1 MKTILAAVAL
11 LFVSAGVSASGNL
24 RVNVTGPASE
34 SATVK
39 ISNTQLSTFDIKV
52 TDEDGRTIFTK
63 QTQSPSK
70 DYIRQYDFSQLE
82 NGIYFLTVKAENTTN
97 ETKFSVK
104 NGTIELIGERKML
117 EPYFNFEDDKLKM
130 TFLNFSTEESTL
142 IVYDDNRNELY
153 SKKLSADFN
162 IQHGLDMSNLP
173 KGAYEIVLSTDS
185 NLYDFNVSID

>member
-1 MKTILAAVAL
+1 MKTIFAVLAFI
-11 LFVSAGVSASGNL
+11 FVSAGVSASGNL
-24 RVNVTGPASE
+24 RVSLTGPTSE
-34 SATVK
+34 SATLK
-39 ISNTQLSTFDIKV
+39 ISNTQLSTYDIKV
-52 TDEDGRTIFTK
+52 TDENGRTIFTK
-63 QTQSPSK
+63 QTESSSK

-82 NGIYFLTVKAENTTN
+82 NGIYFLTVKAEKTTN

-104 NGTIELIGERKML
+104 NGAIELIGERKIL

-142 IVYDDNRNELY
+142 IVYDDKRNELY

>member
-1 MKTILAAVAL
+1 MKTFFAALAL

-63 QTQSPSK
+63 KTQSPSK
-70 DYIRQYDFSQLE
+70 DYNRKYDFSQLE
-82 NGIYFLTVKAENTTN
+82 NGIYFLTVKAEKTTN

-104 NGTIELIGERKML
+104 NGEIELMGERKML
-117 EPYFNFEDDKLKM
+117 EPYFNFDDKKLKM
-130 TFLNFSTEESTL
+130 TFLNFSAEESSL

-153 SKKLSADFN
+153 SKKLSTDFN

-173 KGAYEIVLSTDS
+173 KGDYEIVLSTNI
-185 NLYDFNVSID
+185 NLYDFSVSID

>member
-1 MKTILAAVAL
+1 MKTIFAALAL

-24 RVNVTGPASE
+24 RVNVTGLASE

-82 NGIYFLTVKAENTTN
+82 NGIYFLTVKAEKTTN
-97 ETKFSVK
+97 ESKISVK
-104 NGTIELIGERKML
+104 NGEIELIGERKML
-117 EPYFNFEDDKLKM
+117 EPYFNFEDEELKM
-130 TFLNFSTEESTL
+130 TFLNFSSEESTF
-142 IVYDDNRNELY
+142 IVYDDKRNELY

>member
-1 MKTILAAVAL
+1 MKTIFAVLAFI
-11 LFVSAGVSASGNL
+11 FVSAGVSASGNL
-24 RVNVTGPASE
+24 RVSLTGPTSE

-39 ISNTQLSTFDIKV
+39 ISNTQLSTYDIKV
-52 TDEDGRTIFTK
+52 TDENGRTIFTK
-63 QTQSPSK
+63 QTESSSK

-82 NGIYFLTVKAENTTN
+82 NGIYFLTVKAEKTTN

-104 NGTIELIGERKML
+104 NGAIELIGERKIL

-142 IVYDDNRNELY
+142 IVYDDKRNELY

-185 NLYDFNVSID
+185 NLFDFNVSID